1 MPKSLS
7 DSERTYIKDRLREE
21 ARTSMLRHGIKRTTV
36 DDLVRRVGIP
46 KGTFY
51 LFFASKELLLF
62 DVFCA
67 LHDEYQEKI
76 IGEIGSIQGEI
87 NADNLT
93 DVIFNLYKL
102 MDQSEIARLMT
113 GGEIEMLFRKLP
125 PEISKQHAEQDDFR
139 VEELVSMVP
148 DMDSDR
154 IEVFSAALRG
164 VFLAI
169 LYKREV
175 GEAVFDDAL
184 RVMIRGVV
192 TQMFKESTNDLR
204 E

>member
-1 MPKSLS
+1 MPKALS
-7 DSERTYIKDRLREE
+7 EIERTYIKNRLLKE
-21 ARTSMLRHGIKRTTV
+21 ARESMLRHGIKKTTV
-36 DDLVRRVGIP
+36 DDLVKRVGIP

-51 LFFASKELLLF
+51 LFYESKELLLF

-76 IGEIGSIQGEI
+76 MDEIKQIQGEI

-93 DVIFNLYKL
+93 DLIFNMYKL
-102 MDQSEIARLMT
+102 MDQSDIAQLMA

-125 PEISKQHAEQDDFR
+125 PEISKQHAEEDKFR

-148 DMDSDR
+148 NMDSDR

-169 LYKREV
+169 LNKREV

-192 TQMFKESTNDLR
+192 IQMFKGDQA
-204 E
+204 

>member
-1 MPKSLS
+1 MPKALS
-7 DSERTYIKDRLREE
+7 EHERTYIKNRLLRE
-21 ARTSMLRHGIKRTTV
+21 ARDCLIRYGVKKTTV
-36 DDLVRRVGIP
+36 DEIVKRVGIP

-51 LFFASKELLLF
+51 LFYESKELLLF
-62 DVFCA
+62 DVFRA

-76 IGEIGSIQGEI
+76 MSEIKQIQGDI

-93 DVIFNLYKL
+93 GVIFNLYKL
-102 MDQSEIARLMT
+102 MDQSEIAQLLT

-125 PEISKQHAEQDDFR
+125 PEISKQHAEEDDFR

-148 DMDSDR
+148 NMDPDR

-169 LYKREV
+169 LNKREV

-192 TQMFKESTNDLR
+192 IQMFKGDQT
-204 E
+204 

>member
-1 MPKSLS
+1 MPKALS
-7 DSERTYIKDRLREE
+7 DIERNYIKNRLREE
-21 ARTSMLRHGIKRTTV
+21 ARESMIRHGIKKTTV
-36 DDLVRRVGIP
+36 DDIVRRVGIP

-51 LFFASKELLLF
+51 LFYESKELLLF

-67 LHDEYQEKI
+67 LHDEYQAKI
-76 IGEIGSIQGEI
+76 ISEIRSIQGEI

-93 DVIFNLYKL
+93 DVIFTLYKL
-102 MDQSEIARLMT
+102 MDHSEIARLMT

-125 PEISKQHAEQDDFR
+125 PEISKRHAEQDDFR

-148 DMDSDR
+148 NISADN

-164 VFLAI
+164 VFLSI

-184 RVMIRGVV
+184 RIMVRGVV
-192 TQMFKESTNDLR
+192 IQMFKGEQI
-204 E
+204 

>member
-7 DSERTYIKDRLREE
+7 DSERTYIKNRLLKE
-21 ARTSMLRHGIKRTTV
+21 ARESMIRHGIKKTTV

-51 LFFASKELLLF
+51 LFYESKELLLF

-76 IGEIGSIQGEI
+76 MSEIENIRGEI

-93 DVIFNLYKL
+93 DLIFNMYKL
-102 MDQSEIARLMT
+102 MDQSEIAQLMT

-125 PEISKQHAEQDDFR
+125 PEISKQHADEDNFR

-148 DMDSDR
+148 NMDSDR
-154 IEVFSAALRG
+154 IEIFSAALRG

-175 GEAVFDDAL
+175 GEAVFDNAL

-192 TQMFKESTNDLR
+192 IQMFKGDQT
-204 E
+204 